1 MKSSSP
7 DRVRE
12 YFSARGTEIHIK
24 EFPAGTRTARQA
36 ADAVNAPLG
45 SIVKS
50 LVFIVEQQVI
60 LALVAGD
67 QRADAAK
74 IAQQGGATNAR
85 IANAD
90 EVRTHTSFVIG
101 GVPPAGHPAKL
112 ETLVDESLF
121 RFKSVWAAAGTPH
134 AVFEIETRKLIVL
147 TEGKIADITEE
158 SGK

>member
-12 YFSARGTEIHIK
+12 FFSARGIEIHIQ
-24 EFPAGTRTARQA
+24 EFPAGTRTAQQA

-50 LVFIVEQQVI
+50 LVFIVNDRAI

-67 QRADAAK
+67 RRADAAK
-74 IAQQGGATNAR
+74 IARLAGATNAR

-90 EVRTHTSFVIG
+90 EVRAHTSFVIG
-101 GVPPAGHPAKL
+101 GVPPAAHPEKL
-112 ETLVDESLF
+112 ETLVDASLL
-121 RFKSVWAAAGTPH
+121 RFKTVWAAAGTPN
-134 AVFEIETRKLIVL
+134 AVFEIETQKLLELVGGRV
-147 TEGKIADITEE
+147 ENIAAD
-158 SGK
+158 